1 MKLAILGGGGF
12 RVPLVY
18 EAVATG
24 VTGLTVDEVALHDV
38 APARLR
44 AITAVIEGLGE
55 QLTGDGRAVHLPHLT
70 ATTDLR
76 EAVAGADFVFSA
88 VRVGGAEAR
97 AVDEQVAL
105 GLGLLGQETIG
116 PGGLAYALRTI
127 PVALDIARTIAEV
140 APGAWVI
147 NFTNPAGIVTEAMR
161 TVLGDRVVGICDT
174 PIGLVRRVGRLL
186 DVDLVAGERGADG
199 VPAAFDYVGMNHL
212 GWLRSVTVDGRDRL
226 PELLADDAA
235 LEEIEEARL
244 IGKDWVRADGALPN
258 EYLFYYLHTSE
269 AINRITG
276 AATTR
281 GEFLAKQQGDF
292 YLAAEEATG
301 KAGRGAA
308 GRDAADGA
316 SGSPSTSGAGF
327 STAGASAGTGPSADS
342 CCSSPLDLWRST
354 LHERE
359 ATYMAESRD
368 EERREE
374 DIAGGGYQEVALRL
388 MTAIATG
395 RPERMILD
403 VGNAPAGSDAPPADR
418 IIPELPADA
427 VIEVL
432 CLVDGEGV
440 HPQPV
445 APVELGRLGMMSRLR
460 AAERSI
466 LEAATSGSRDAAWQG
481 FATHPL
487 VSSPELGRR
496 LLEGYTA
503 GHPQIAELLG
513 PGR

>member
-1 MKLAILGGGGF
+1 MKLTILGGGGF

-24 VTGLTVDEVALHDV
+24 ATGLTVDEVALYDID
-38 APARLR
+38 AERL
-44 AITAVIEGLGE
+44 ATITAVIEGLGE
-55 QLTGDGRAVHLPHLT
+55 ELQASGRVGERAAGGEGDGDGGFGGAGELPKLT
-70 ATTDLR
+70 VTTDLR

-97 AVDEQVAL
+97 TVDERVAL
-105 GLGLLGQETIG
+105 NLGLLGQETIG

-127 PVALDIARTIAEV
+127 PVALEIARAVAEE
-140 APGAWVI
+140 AAGAWVI
-147 NFTNPAGIVTEAMR
+147 NFTNPAGIVTQAMR

-186 DVDLVAGERGADG
+186 DVDLVAGEKGTDG
-199 VPAAFDYVGMNHL
+199 QAAQVDYVGLNHL
-212 GWLRSVTVDGRDRL
+212 GWLRSVVVDGEDRL
-226 PELLADDAA
+226 PGLLADDAA

-258 EYLFYYLHTSE
+258 EYLYYYLHTSA
-269 AINRITG
+269 AIDRITA

-292 YLAAEEATG
+292 Y
-301 KAGRGAA
+301 AA
-308 GRDAADGA
+308 GVEA
-316 SGSPSTSGAGF
+316 
-327 STAGASAGTGPSADS
+327 AGAERDS
-342 CCSSPLDLWRST
+342 EGCCSSPLDLWRET
-354 LHERE
+354 LHQRE

-374 DIAGGGYQEVALRL
+374 DVAGGGYQEVALRL

-403 VGNAPAGSDAPPADR
+403 VGNIGAGREDAPASER
-418 IIPELPADA
+418 IVPELPAET
-427 VIEVL
+427 VLEVL
-432 CLVDGEGV
+432 CVVDGDGV
-440 HPQPV
+440 HPLPV
-445 APVELGRLGMMSRLR
+445 APVELGRLGMMAALR
-460 AAERSI
+460 SSERRI
-466 LEAATSGSRDAAWQG
+466 MEAAVTGSRDAAWRG

-487 VSSPELGRR
+487 VSSPELGRL
-496 LLEGYTA
+496 LLEGYEA
-503 GHPQIAELLG
+503 GHPQIAELFARG
-513 PGR
+513 

>member
-1 MKLAILGGGGF
+1 MKLTILGGGGF

-24 VTGLTVDEVALHDV
+24 ATGLTVDEVALYDID
-38 APARLR
+38 AERL
-44 AITAVIEGLGE
+44 ATITAVIEGLGE
-55 QLTGDGRAVHLPHLT
+55 ELQASGRVGGRAAGGEGDGDGGFGGAGELPKLT
-70 ATTDLR
+70 VTTDLR

-97 AVDEQVAL
+97 TVDERVAL
-105 GLGLLGQETIG
+105 NLGLLGQETIG

-127 PVALDIARTIAEV
+127 PVALEIARAVAEE

-147 NFTNPAGIVTEAMR
+147 NFTNPAGIVTQAMR
-161 TVLGDRVVGICDT
+161 TVLGDRLVGICDT

-186 DVDLVAGERGADG
+186 DVDLVAGERGTGGQAADG
-199 VPAAFDYVGMNHL
+199 QAAQVDYVGLNHL
-212 GWLRSVTVDGRDRL
+212 GWLRSVVVDGEDRL
-226 PELLADDAA
+226 PGLLADDAA

-258 EYLFYYLHTSE
+258 EYLYYYLHTSA
-269 AINRITG
+269 AIDRITA

-292 YLAAEEATG
+292 Y
-301 KAGRGAA
+301 AA
-308 GRDAADGA
+308 GVEA
-316 SGSPSTSGAGF
+316 
-327 STAGASAGTGPSADS
+327 AGAERDS
-342 CCSSPLDLWRST
+342 EACCSSPLDLWRET
-354 LHERE
+354 LHQRE

-374 DIAGGGYQEVALRL
+374 DVAGGGYQEVALRL

-403 VGNAPAGSDAPPADR
+403 VGNIGAGREDAPASER
-418 IIPELPADA
+418 IVPELPAET
-427 VIEVL
+427 VLEVL
-432 CLVDGEGV
+432 CVVDGDGV
-440 HPQPV
+440 HPLPV
-445 APVELGRLGMMSRLR
+445 APLELGRLGMMAALRSSERL
-460 AAERSI
+460 I
-466 LEAATSGSRDAAWQG
+466 MEAAVTGSRDAAWRG

-487 VSSPELGRR
+487 VSSPELGRL
-496 LLEGYTA
+496 LLEGYEA
-503 GHPQIAELLG
+503 GHPQIAELLARG
-513 PGR
+513 